1 VESRPVPSYAVFDDL
16 YYGQRIAV
24 IVRWFLLA
32 IYLGLI
38 NYRINPDNPM
48 LLLDGIGAAVATVN
62 VYLTW
67 RVWKA
72 RRVPRLLPFFAGVMD
87 LTLIADVSSG
97 SAAVREA
104 EFHRPDV
111 VLMAGA
117 SGYLLKNAGRAEL
130 LNSLRAVAR
139 GEWLL
144 DPTVAGAVLDQLR
157 KLTASE
163 EDREVSSLSEG
174 EREVLALV
182 ARGQTNKQIAA
193 TLIIS
198 EHTALNH
205 VSHILDKLDLTRR
218 SEAASFV
225 AQHGLVDDSDAL
237 TPSP

>member
-1 VESRPVPSYAVFDDL
+1 MKPIRVMIVDDHEVVWMGLRSAMEPEDDL
-16 YYGQRIAV
+16 DV
-24 IVRWFLLA
+24 V
-32 IYLGLI
+32 
-38 NYRINPDNPM
+38 
-48 LLLDGIGAAVATVN
+48 
-62 VYLTW
+62 
-67 RVWKA
+67 
-72 RRVPRLLPFFAGVMD
+72 
-87 LTLIADVSSG
+87 ADVSSG
-97 SAAVREA
+97 RAAVREA

-111 VLMAGA
+111 VLMDVRMPGVDGIEACRILKDTRPETRVVMLTSYSEERAVFPSIMAGA

-139 GEWLL
+139 DESLL
-144 DPTVAGAVLDQLR
+144 DPTVAGAVLDRLR

-163 EDREVSSLSEG
+163 EDREVSSLS

-225 AQHGLVDDSDAL
+225 AQHGLVDDPDAL